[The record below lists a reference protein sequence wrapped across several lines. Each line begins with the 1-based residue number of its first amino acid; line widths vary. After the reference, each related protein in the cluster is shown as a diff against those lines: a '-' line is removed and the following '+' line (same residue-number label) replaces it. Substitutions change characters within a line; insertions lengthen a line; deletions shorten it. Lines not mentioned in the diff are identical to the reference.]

1 MVATTFGL
9 RGGADLGRS
18 RRDRAQRL
26 RRTGRIRMLGRIK
39 HVALTRR
46 HAGRRRTSRRRSSRR
61 TRLRRLTRR
70 SLPAQFLEAVLVVL
84 LHAPQLT
91 FELLIA
97 VLQLLDCSGEL
108 PDLIFKVVETHDE
121 IAGRGLRRAILADR
135 RNRPLVAGAKQAIK
149 ERAVRLLRP
158 GGTRH
163 CQKHSG
169 QRRCPGRAKWETCH
183 EPMMFRVDFAS
194 S

>member
-9 RGGADLGRS
+9 RGGAGS
-18 RRDRAQRL
+18 A
-26 RRTGRIRMLGRIK
+26 GAGAIEPSVCGAPGAFGCLGRIK

-46 HAGRRRTSRRRSSRR
+46 HAGRRRTSRR

-121 IAGRGLRRAILADR
+121 IAGRGLRCAILADR
-135 RNRPLVAGAKQAIK
+135 RNRPLVAGAKQAIE
-149 ERAVRLLRP
+149 ERAVGLLRP

-163 CQKHSG
+163 RQKHSG